1 MVIQLEVVV
10 RPRVQFALC
19 RDSAQLPLWDTKMN
33 YVRSTL
39 PDRILA
45 YGVVISEEGPYICAE
60 ISPFEPHPLVS
71 QMLAS
76 WDLVRSRRRRRLILD
91 AWPHTVEA
99 DRIERSV
106 CLLRKRLSQK
116 KLRESLS
123 EIWTVDLPVVTMVS
137 IDGERTWKQID
148 RTGENWVANLR
159 KRLSGQKRI
168 DPRESCLMLS
178 DRILDTQETDRKRW
192 LRQRLSDRASDCS
205 IYTPGHQAY
214 FPE

>member
-19 RDSAQLPLWDTKMN
+19 RDIAQLPLWDTKMD

-71 QMLAS
+71 QILAS

-148 RTGENWVANLR
+148 RTGGNWVANLR
-159 KRLSGQKRI
+159 KRLSGKK
-168 DPRESCLMLS
+168 D
-178 DRILDTQETDRKRW
+178 
-192 LRQRLSDRASDCS
+192 
-205 IYTPGHQAY
+205 
-214 FPE
+214 